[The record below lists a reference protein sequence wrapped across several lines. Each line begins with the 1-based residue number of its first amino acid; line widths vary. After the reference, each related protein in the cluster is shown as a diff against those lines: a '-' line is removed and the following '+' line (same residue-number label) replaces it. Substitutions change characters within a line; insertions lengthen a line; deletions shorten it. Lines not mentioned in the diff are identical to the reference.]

1 MALGLL
7 SRETQTHTADS
18 DTPLD
23 ISLFVFA
30 VLLVMRQW
38 QGLVLFLVNLSTS
51 YTVKW
56 RQLTIFTSKPLKLFN
71 EHIETK
77 MELNS

>member
-7 SRETQTHTADS
+7 SRQTQTHTADS
-18 DTPLD
+18 DTSLD

-30 VLLVMRQW
+30 VLLVIRQW

-51 YTVKW
+51 YTV
-56 RQLTIFTSKPLKLFN
+56 TPLSGDN
-71 EHIETK
+71 
-77 MELNS
+77 

>member
-7 SRETQTHTADS
+7 SRETQTHTA

-38 QGLVLFLVNLSTS
+38 QGLVLFLVNFSTS
-51 YTVKW
+51 YTV
-56 RQLTIFTSKPLKLFN
+56 TPLSGDN
-71 EHIETK
+71 
-77 MELNS
+77 